1 MATITLRQI
10 LVPTDFSDPAAVA
23 VRYAVELATVFAAQI
38 HLLHVIEPWTGQQ
51 WAASMALVP
60 GGLDLE
66 AQARDRAE
74 TALSQVL
81 TRDERERHS
90 ARLVTVAGAPFAEI
104 VKYARREDIDLI
116 VMGTH
121 GRGVLAH
128 LLIGSVAENVV
139 RKAPCPVLTVPVAGH
154 DFVKP

>member
-1 MATITLRQI
+1 MATITLRRI

-23 VRYAVELATVFAAQI
+23 VRYAVELATVFSAQL
-38 HLLHVIEPWTGQQ
+38 HLLHVFEPWTGQQ

-66 AQARDRAE
+66 AQARAGAE

-90 ARLVTVAGAPFAEI
+90 ARVVTATGAPFAEI

-121 GRGVLAH
+121 GRGLLAH